1 MCTACLWCGGCN
13 TRGPRLWPPILYLP
27 TLNNIVHTRQCRS
40 MMMIMDIEK
49 LNKSQIVLL
58 TLLVSFVTSI
68 ATGIVTVSLMDQ
80 APPVIPQTINRVVER
95 TVEKVVPQETQA
107 AATVVTREKTVTVK
121 EADVIADAVARVRGS
136 FVRVHYK
143 EAEGV
148 AGSFVSRGV
157 VAAEGY
163 VVMSGK
169 GVRIGETYI
178 IPTGENMITA
188 QVIAIDGGHTLALLS
203 LGENTFTAAAFAGTP
218 ILGQTVVALSGQP
231 NIKVADGIVTSLSED
246 TGTFETSVAADTL
259 IPGALVTNSDG
270 AVIGM
275 FIERTK
281 PLVPAEAIISLV
293 RSLSSEQGSAA
304 E

>member
-1 MCTACLWCGGCN
+1 
-13 TRGPRLWPPILYLP
+13 
-27 TLNNIVHTRQCRS
+27 